1 MSGFPRPRLTSRG
14 VARPGQVLPLVLS
27 VDNGSDRPL
36 AGGAV
41 ELTIEVEK
49 GVLLSWNLPV
59 PAVAAGGA
67 VELDPAT
74 ATPAFVLP
82 LAVEPGSGRVRAV
95 LTGPDGAYLGEAGG
109 EVEVRPE
116 EP

>member
-1 MSGFPRPRLTSRG
+1 MSESARPRLTCRG
-14 VARPGQVLPLVLS
+14 PARPGQTLPLELAVE
-27 VDNGSDRPL
+27 NAADRPL
-36 AGGAV
+36 TGGSI

-59 PAVAAGGA
+59 PAVAAGGS
-67 VELDPAT
+67 VELVPAT
-74 ATPAFVLP
+74 ASPAFRLP
-82 LAVEPGSGRVRAV
+82 LAVEPGTGRVRAV
-95 LTGPDGAYLGEAGG
+95 LSGPDGAYLSEARG